1 VLLRLGIHLY
11 TFGSL
16 EKAARRAAEIGAE
29 TFQIFSA
36 SPRMWRA
43 GTPDPVQVR
52 RLQCIRERHAI
63 HPLVIHVNYLI
74 NLASEDPE
82 IHAKSIAAFHG
93 ELERAVAIGAE
104 YLVVHPGSY
113 RGSSPD
119 RAIANFVNGLSKATV
134 GVPTRT
140 VTVLIE
146 NTAGAGCHLGS
157 RFEELR
163 DIRRLAAESTDLP
176 IGYCLDTC
184 HLFAAGFDITTPLGL
199 RRTIRQADELLGIAN
214 VHLIHANDSKAPLGS
229 KIDRHARIGH
239 GQIGVEPFRR
249 ILAHP
254 KLRRKVFISE
264 TPVETDGDDRRN
276 LETLKA
282 LAPRSRRVPPA

>member
-1 VLLRLGIHLY
+1 MLLRLGIHLY